1 MERLHISIVDDEP
14 GMLMGM
20 DRILSGKKISFE
32 GFDDE
37 LTISTRRSSTAQE
50 FLTSLKDA
58 VPDIV
63 LLDYKLPDKDG
74 LEVMRELSGNK
85 VETTIIM
92 TTAYAS
98 IDVAITAT
106 KNGAF
111 DFVPKPF
118 TPDELITSI
127 KKAARQIYLHRKA
140 KSLAE
145 EKKRIRF
152 EFVSVLAHELKSPI
166 NAIDGYMGILK
177 ESSAI
182 SSSEQMASIIGRCE
196 TRLGGMRSLISDL
209 LDLTGIES
217 GEKKREKT
225 SIDMSAIIA
234 DAMESHSQEC
244 LRRNIA
250 VEVAAEGNPTI
261 TADREEMNMVVNNL
275 ISNAVKYNRDGGAV
289 KISSK
294 NDGEK
299 FTLEVSDT
307 GIGMT
312 DEERSK
318 IFNDF
323 VRIKNANTVKISGTG
338 LGLSTVKKIA
348 TLYDGS
354 VSVSENP
361 GGGSRFAVELKLNSK
376 KQ

>member
-1 MERLHISIVDDEP
+1 MEHLHISIVDDEP

-20 DRILSGKKISFE
+20 DRILSGKKISFD
-32 GFDDE
+32 GFEDE

-217 GEKKREKT
+217 GEKKREVT

-234 DAMESHSQEC
+234 DVMESHSQEC
-244 LRRNIA
+244 LRRKIT
-250 VEVAAEGNPTI
+250 VEVSAEGNPTI

-275 ISNAVKYNRDGGAV
+275 ISNAVKYNRDGGSV
-289 KISSK
+289 KIASK

-299 FTLEVSDT
+299 FTFEVSDT

-312 DEERSK
+312 EEERSK

-323 VRIKNANTVKISGTG
+323 VRIKNDKTVKISGTG